1 MTEKTFRQPSDHN
14 LIKEAALRT
23 PLFSSMTEN
32 EFSVIYDR
40 CEEREYEKDAL
51 IAHAYKK
58 REGVFLITSGLT
70 EVYAAGSMQER
81 EVLELAGPG
90 EILGLASLST
100 MLLSTEEPT
109 NTVEIQALEPTL
121 GLFVPYEVLRE
132 IWNIPHVQSFFL
144 EKTIFR
150 LQDVYRSLTEQLQ
163 QSNGLS
169 SQRKVFKRVQDLMS
183 APLLSLSS
191 SSTLQDGI
199 QFMSHHNLSAV
210 VLLNDAKLLGVVS
223 MREVINAIAASESL
237 SSPLASIA
245 NKRLNV
251 ISRSAYYY
259 DAVGVFQ
266 QQPELRHLVVVNDE
280 DKPVGMLTLSDVLK
294 QRHRFIQ
301 QTMNKIR
308 LLTKDTIRETAV
320 QLQQIAHQLFEENE
334 SIRMIASIMTP
345 LFDQLVIKVIYL
357 AQNEIKQQYDLTA
370 PCEFVFYQMG
380 SAGRG
385 EQLMMTDQDHFLVYK
400 ELTPQSEH
408 YFSVLGDLVVEWLE
422 EAGFAPC
429 DGNMMARNPVWRGS
443 IESWQQRIHRFA
455 VRSTPQHILHAFNFF
470 AMRRI
475 TGSRTLH
482 REFLSIIEG
491 ELKRSGVLLTQM
503 GRELRGSVIPVMDHR
518 IRSLLLREGR
528 RIQIKKQLLFPF
540 HHSLQ
545 IKSLLHQVI
554 EGSASSKIEALAEK
568 EKLTKDA
575 AEELK
580 ESLDIV
586 LMLYF
591 KDKKQKGTGQINT
604 EELTGRE
611 KALLS
616 RALNVLR
623 EFQVN
628 TLRELGV

>member
-14 LIKEAALRT
+14 MIKEMAART
-23 PLFSSMTEN
+23 SLFSSMAEN
-32 EFSVIYDR
+32 EFSAIYGR
-40 CEEREYEKDAL
+40 CEEREYEKGVL

-58 REGVFLITSGLT
+58 REGVFLVTSGLA

-100 MLLSTEEPT
+100 MLRSSEEKV
-109 NTVEIQALEPTL
+109 NTVEIQVLEPTL
-121 GLFVPYEVLRE
+121 GLFIPYEVLRE
-132 IWNIPHVQSFFL
+132 IWNFPHVQAFFL

-150 LQDVYRSLTEQLQ
+150 LQDVYHSLTEQLQ

-191 SSTLQDGI
+191 SSTLQEGI
-199 QFMSHHNLSAV
+199 EFMSRRKLSAV
-210 VLLNDAKLLGVVS
+210 VLLDDAQLLGVVS
-223 MREVINAIAASESL
+223 IRETIDAIAANQPLSL
-237 SSPLASIA
+237 PLASIA
-245 NKRLNV
+245 NKRPYV

-259 DAVGVFQ
+259 DALGAFQ
-266 QQPELRHLVVVNDE
+266 QQPDLRHLVVVNDE
-280 DKPVGMLTLSDVLK
+280 ELPVGMLTLSDVLK

-301 QTMNKIR
+301 QTMKKIHQ
-308 LLTKDTIRETAV
+308 LTKESIRETAV
-320 QLQQIAHQLFEENE
+320 QLQQLSHQLLEENE
-334 SIRMIASIMTP
+334 SFRMIASIMTP
-345 LFDQLVIKVIYL
+345 LFDQLVIKVIHL
-357 AQNEIKQQYDLTA
+357 AQKEIKQQYNLTA

-400 ELTPQSEH
+400 ELTPESEQ
-408 YFSVLGDLVVEWLE
+408 YFSLLGDQVVEWLE

-429 DGNMMARNPVWRGS
+429 DGNMMASNPVWRGS

-455 VRSTPQHILHAFNFF
+455 VRSTPEHILHAFNFF

-475 TGSRTLH
+475 SGSRTLH
-482 REFLSIIEG
+482 LVFLSIIED

-528 RIQIKKQLLFPF
+528 RIQIKKQILFPF

-545 IKSLLHQVI
+545 IKGLLHQII

-568 EKLTKDA
+568 KKLTKDA